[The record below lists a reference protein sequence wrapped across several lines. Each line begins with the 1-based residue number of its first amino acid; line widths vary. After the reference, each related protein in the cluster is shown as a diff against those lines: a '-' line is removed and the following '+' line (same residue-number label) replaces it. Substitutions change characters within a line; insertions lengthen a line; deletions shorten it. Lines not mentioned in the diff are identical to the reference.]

1 MKIKSKNSL
10 KNSLKNYS
18 NKLLSNKL
26 LSNKYVLY
34 STLVLSLLF
43 LLRLLLANKI
53 ALIGIFALIA
63 YIIYCFNRNMIVVL
77 GIALIIT
84 YIATLGM
91 KVKEGMTNSDST
103 TAIAT
108 KKEKPTATD
117 STAATATDSTATDAA
132 ATAATAAATA
142 TDSTANP
149 KTSSTNFSEG
159 SKPAVKTS
167 STTVKDGMDIMSNK
181 KNNRIDYASTV
192 EDAYDDLNKILGS
205 DGMQRLTN
213 DTHKL
218 MEQQVKLAD
227 AMKNMTPLIDS
238 AKSLMSGFDFNSL
251 NSLSGMAKQ
260 FMPSK

>member
-1 MKIKSKNSL
+1 MKFKSKSSL
-10 KNSLKNYS
+10 KQYT
-18 NKLLSNKL
+18 NKLLSNKW

-34 STLVLSLLF
+34 STLALSLLF
-43 LLRLLLANKI
+43 LLSLLLANKI
-53 ALIGIFALIA
+53 GLIIVFALIS
-63 YIIYCFNRNMIVVL
+63 YIIYSFNHNMILVL
-77 GIALIIT
+77 GLALIIT
-84 YIATLGM
+84 YIASLGM

-103 TAIAT
+103 ADT
-108 KKEKPTATD
+108 KSEKPTEPNT
-117 STAATATDSTATDAA
+117 
-132 ATAATAAATA
+132 
-142 TDSTANP
+142 
-149 KTSSTNFSEG
+149 TSSSNNTSDSNTDPMAKLKNLTDG
-159 SKPAVKTS
+159 SKPEV
-167 STTVKDGMDIMSNK
+167 VKDGMDIMSNK
-181 KNNRIDYASTV
+181 KSNRIDYASTV

-251 NSLSGMAKQ
+251 NSLSGMAQQ